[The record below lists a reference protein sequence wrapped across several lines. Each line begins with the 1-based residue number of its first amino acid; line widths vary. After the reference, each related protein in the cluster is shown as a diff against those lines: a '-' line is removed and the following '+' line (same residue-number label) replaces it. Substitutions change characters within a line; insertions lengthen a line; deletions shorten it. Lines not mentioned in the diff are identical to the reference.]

1 MSDHVFAFGVVWV
14 VVGCCVVEIGVV
26 QQLTETIKT
35 MSVLLVQ
42 DRGGYRIMGTYMIKD
57 DISWKYQT
65 NSKVLMY
72 QNVIFVQDSQIIF
85 QKN

>member
-1 MSDHVFAFGVVWV
+1 MSDHVFAFGVVL

-42 DRGGYRIMGTYMIKD
+42 DRGGYRIMGT
-57 DISWKYQT
+57 
-65 NSKVLMY
+65 
-72 QNVIFVQDSQIIF
+72 
-85 QKN
+85 